1 MANSAQARKR
11 ARQNVVRRQH
21 NASRR
26 SLMRTQMKKVLK
38 AVEAQDRDAAIS
50 AYRDAVSVIDRSAQ
64 SGLLH
69 KNAAARYKSRLNNR
83 VRALS
88 A

>member
-1 MANSAQARKR
+1 VANSAQARKR
-11 ARQNVVRRQH
+11 ARQNVTRRLH
-21 NASRR
+21 NTSRR

-38 AVEAQDRDAAIS
+38 AVEAEDRDAAVS
-50 AYRDAVSVIDRSAQ
+50 AYREAVSVIDRSAK